1 MFANNHIIDS
11 ILEIFNY
18 SFVIGGK
25 TFTPFSVF
33 QVLFLF
39 VCVFYFSKK
48 VRDLLVNKILLKYHV
63 SESLSY
69 NIGKLV
75 RYAST
80 IVGSAIII
88 QSTGIDLSSLHV
100 LIASLGVGIGFGLQT
115 IADNF
120 LSGIIILFEQPI
132 KVGDMVEVGDV
143 RGRIVEISS
152 RSSTIRTNDN
162 ITVIVPNSHFIS
174 NNVINWSYNEK
185 TVRLRIPIG
194 VSYKEDPERIEKI
207 AVEEALKVHGVLKHP
222 QPELIFTEWGDSS
235 INFTLNVWTVHYY
248 SQPDLLKSKVYY
260 ALFKRFNAEQ
270 IEIPFPQRDLNLRD
284 GWEKLE
290 SSKS

>member
-1 MFANNHIIDS
+1 MFANNQFIDN
-11 ILEIFNY
+11 ILKIFTY
-18 SFVIGGK
+18 TFEIGGK
-25 TFTPFSVF
+25 TFTPLSIL
-33 QVLFLF
+33 QVIFFIVL
-39 VCVFYFSKK
+39 VFYLSKK
-48 VRDLLVNKILLKYHV
+48 LRDILVDKILLKYHV
-63 SESLSY
+63 DEAISY
-69 NIGKLV
+69 NIGILV
-75 RYAST
+75 RYST
-80 IVGSAIII
+80 IVVGCAIII

-174 NNVINWSYNEK
+174 NNVVNWSYNEK
-185 TVRLRIPIG
+185 SVRLRIPIG
-194 VSYKEDPERIEKI
+194 VSYKEDPERIRKI
-207 AVEEALKVHGVLKHP
+207 ALEEAHKIEGILQFP
-222 QPELIFTEWGDSS
+222 TPDLIFTEWGDSS
-235 INFTLNVWTVHYY
+235 INFTLNIWTVNYY
-248 SQPDLLKSKVYY
+248 SKPDILKSQVYY
-260 ALFKRFNAEQ
+260 ALFKRFRKEN

-284 GWEKLE
+284 GWEQLE
-290 SSKS
+290 SVKS